1 MICHFN
7 LDTFELLEKLQF
19 ERERADGSTEPSAD
33 SMFKCNHLA
42 GATDGGIR
50 SSGRSNPDVSG
61 ISQNKKQGV
70 LQSGSQKIVHKPRN
84 PCRVKTAQ
92 KEFRGSDFALFICV
106 SCYCSFIL
114 QQALLVLCSKN
125 QFLLL
130 NESNLLRYTVNH
142 FDKVFLTKHFNQ
154 IGNLLSL
161 LLLVMIKYCCFHPL
175 AIN

>member
-1 MICHFN
+1 MNYWKNCN
-7 LDTFELLEKLQF
+7 LNEK
-19 ERERADGSTEPSAD
+19 ERMARQNHPLTVCSSA
-33 SMFKCNHLA
+33 
-42 GATDGGIR
+42 T
-50 SSGRSNPDVSG
+50 
-61 ISQNKKQGV
+61 ISQEPLMEAFGRPGV
-70 LQSGSQKIVHKPRN
+70 VIRTFLEYLKIKNRGILQSGSQKIVHKPRN

-125 QFLLL
+125 QILLL

>member
-61 ISQNKKQGV
+61 ISQNKKQGGTTKW
-70 LQSGSQKIVHKPRN
+70 L
-84 PCRVKTAQ
+84 
-92 KEFRGSDFALFICV
+92 
-106 SCYCSFIL
+106 
-114 QQALLVLCSKN
+114 SKN
-125 QFLLL
+125 SAQTP
-130 NESNLLRYTVNH
+130 ESLQGQNGSKRVPG
-142 FDKVFLTKHFNQ
+142 F
-154 IGNLLSL
+154 
-161 LLLVMIKYCCFHPL
+161 
-175 AIN
+175 

>member
-1 MICHFN
+1 MARQNHPLTVC
-7 LDTFELLEKLQF
+7 
-19 ERERADGSTEPSAD
+19 SSA
-33 SMFKCNHLA
+33 
-42 GATDGGIR
+42 T
-50 SSGRSNPDVSG
+50 
-61 ISQNKKQGV
+61 ISQEPLMEAFGRPGV
-70 LQSGSQKIVHKPRN
+70 VIRTFLEYLKIKNRGILQSGSQKIVHNPRN

-142 FDKVFLTKHFNQ
+142 FDKVLLTKHFNQ

>member
-1 MICHFN
+1 MN
-7 LDTFELLEKLQF
+7 EK
-19 ERERADGSTEPSAD
+19 ERMARQNHPLTVCSSA
-33 SMFKCNHLA
+33 
-42 GATDGGIR
+42 T
-50 SSGRSNPDVSG
+50 
-61 ISQNKKQGV
+61 ISQEPLMEAFGRPGV
-70 LQSGSQKIVHKPRN
+70 VIRTFLEYLKIKNRGILQSGSQKIVHKPRN

-125 QFLLL
+125 QILLL